1 MYYKCTVCEYIYNEE
16 KEGTLFSELSEEW
29 VCPICGAAKDMFVE
43 DN

>member
-16 KEGTLFSELSEEW
+16 KEGTQFSELSEEW